1 MEDIF
6 NMLASPLDLRNT
18 FQDGL
23 ENFSGDLLE
32 SKKKLNKII
41 ATAKKNAKG
50 DKCLYCGKPV
60 TSFCN
65 SHTIPA
71 FILDNISVDGN
82 LYNFNKMIG
91 TPLMKDEDGVNR
103 SGTFYVICR
112 DCDSKVFSEYE
123 NPAKYEEGPS
133 HKMLAQIAMKN
144 FLKSVYKRKLELEMY
159 QVANSELGL
168 SPGLL
173 EHQSNIIE
181 LDSNEFMNGY
191 LRAKRAD
198 EKNSS
203 DAYYMF
209 FCERLDYVVPVAFQG
224 PIAMT
229 TDLEGGVINKLFE
242 MDPKYKLQE
251 LHLCIFPFEEESLV
265 FMFID
270 SKSKRY
276 RNFYKQFRKR
286 SLDEQLRIIVYIL
299 FAYTED
305 FFIHKDL
312 DDEILSNDV
321 LLDISAKSAIVTS
334 PFPFIDGDNVVQQS
348 YDFTNLDEVPNILLR
363 EYEVGRQ

>member
-6 NMLASPLDLRNT
+6 GMLSSTLDLRDTYRVGQKVSSENL
-18 FQDGL
+18 L
-23 ENFSGDLLE
+23 EN
-32 SKKKLNKII
+32 KKKVNQII
-41 ATAKKNAKG
+41 SLAKKNAKS
-50 DKCLYCGKPV
+50 DRCLYCGEKV

-71 FILDNISVDGN
+71 FILENISVEGN

-91 TPLMKDEDGVNR
+91 SPIIKDEDGINR

-112 DCDSKVFSEYE
+112 DCDSKVFAEYE
-123 NPAKYEEGPS
+123 NPDKYSTDPS

-144 FLKSVYKRKLELEMY
+144 FLKNIYKRKLEFEIYKVVNEQM
-159 QVANSELGL
+159 GL
-168 SPGLL
+168 PYGML

-181 LDSNEFMNGY
+181 LDLNEFTNEY
-191 LRAKRAD
+191 IRAKKSD
-198 EKNSS
+198 EKNES

-209 FCERLDYVVPVAFQG
+209 FCKRLDYVVPVAFQG
-224 PIAMT
+224 PIAMS
-229 TDLEGGVINKLFE
+229 TDLEGGVINKLFD

-251 LHLCIFPFEEESLV
+251 LHLCIFPFKEESLV

-270 SKSKRY
+270 SRSKRY
-276 RNFYKQFRKR
+276 RKFCKQFRKL
-286 SLDEQLRIIVYIL
+286 SLEEQLKVFVYLI

-312 DDEILSNDV
+312 DNEILRNEV
-321 LLDISAKSAIVTS
+321 LLEISGKSSIVTS
-334 PFPFIDGDNVVQQS
+334 MIPFVDGDEVVQQS
-348 YDFTNLDEVPNILLR
+348 YDFSQLSQVPNILSKR
-363 EYEVGRQ
+363 YEVGR